1 MRQMDQIDRA
11 AAYWD
16 EHTQKYSDGNTGLFW
31 WEIPEV
37 LRELNRR
44 ASGDCAVEWWDY
56 VLRKH
61 LCGRLPLG
69 RCLSLGCGTGKL
81 ERDLASRNAFVKC
94 DGYDIS
100 PGALDR
106 AKQLSTQEGWTN
118 IDYHIGDVN
127 LLELPDQAYDA
138 VWIYGAMHHF
148 ADLERVA
155 AQISRT
161 LTPGGILV
169 ACEYVGPA
177 RFRFPAKQKAL
188 ANHCLQLLPAR
199 YRRRCPAALD
209 AILQSDRNQ
218 RPAEK
223 RSAWSALFGN
233 RRANDRERTDDPH
246 AHAVADAVGFPTPEQ
261 VEARDPSES
270 IRSDEILPIVK
281 QRFEIIEKRDLGGN
295 LFQFLF
301 SGIAQNFQ
309 DEDPT
314 GVSLARLVLT
324 IEEALL
330 KAGEFESDFVLFV
343 ATPKNLVS

>member
-1 MRQMDQIDRA
+1 MDEIARA

-44 ASGDCAVEWWDY
+44 ASGDCAVEWWEH
-56 VLRKH
+56 VLRRH
-61 LCGRLPLG
+61 LVGRLPVP

-81 ERDLASRNAFVKC
+81 ERDLASRNAFARC

-100 PGALDR
+100 PGAVER
-106 AKQLSTQEGWTN
+106 AKELARQEGRSG
-118 IDYHIGDVN
+118 IDYHLSDVN
-127 LLELPDQAYDA
+127 VLQLPDQAYDA
-138 VWIYGAMHHF
+138 VWVYGAMHHF
-148 ADLERVA
+148 ANLEGVTE
-155 AQISRT
+155 QLWRT
-161 LTPGGILV
+161 LKPGGIFA

-177 RFRFPAKQKAL
+177 RFRFPPKQKEL
-188 ANHCLQLLPAR
+188 ANYCLNLLPAR
-199 YRRRCPAALD
+199 YRRRCPGALD
-209 AILQSDRNQ
+209 AIRKSASAP

-223 RSAWSALFGN
+223 TPAWSALFGT
-233 RRANDRERTDDPH
+233 RRRKDQDPPNTPD
-246 AHAVADAVGFPTPEQ
+246 AHAVADAIGFPTPEE

-281 QRFEIIEKRDLGGN
+281 RRFEILEKRDLGGN

-309 DEDPT
+309 DEDPN
-314 GVSLARLVLT
+314 GVLLARMVLG
-324 IEEALL
+324 IEETLM
-330 KAGEFESDFVLFV
+330 KAGELESDFVLLV
-343 ATPKNLVS
+343 ATPRA